1 MRRWVI
7 NSVGLLVILGT
18 LCCTAPLV
26 TRDRTTA
33 GAAVLDAINP
43 LVTTQEY
50 YASTAAAPTRT
61 ANAHGGRDYHYR
73 LTAYDRGGRP
83 RRLLITVTDQ
93 PLQSHT
99 YLRVQAKGQTSRAG
113 TRCHVPHFPKACGS
127 NSDNLL

>member
-26 TRDRTTA
+26 TRDQTTA

-43 LVTTQEY
+43 LVTTQDY

-99 YLRVQAKGQTSRAG
+99 YLRVQAKGQTVQGWHAVSRPAL
-113 TRCHVPHFPKACGS
+113 PK
-127 NSDNLL
+127 NVRVKLR